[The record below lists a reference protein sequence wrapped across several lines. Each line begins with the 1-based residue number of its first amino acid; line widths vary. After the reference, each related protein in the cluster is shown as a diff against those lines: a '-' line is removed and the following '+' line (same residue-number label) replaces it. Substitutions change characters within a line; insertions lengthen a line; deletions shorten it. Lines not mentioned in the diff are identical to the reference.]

1 MVGFSPDGGPTM
13 SSLFQGFVLMVV
25 FAAPAVGTLFASQ
38 QALAMGG
45 AMFVAGAVLL
55 PGGNVL
61 GLLMLIPGFLLVWAG
76 ITSLPGVETSVWIR
90 LTGTAVALVMAVYLA
105 LDGGVVAGSIA
116 LTLALVVVVV
126 NSRGR
131 TSSDF
136 DGHS

>member
-1 MVGFSPDGGPTM
+1 M
-13 SSLFQGFVLMVV
+13 SSLSQGLVLMVV

-76 ITSLPGVETSVWIR
+76 MTSLSGVESPMWIR
-90 LTGTAVALVMAVYLA
+90 LTGIAVALVMAGYLA
-105 LDGGVVAGSIA
+105 LDGGVVTGSIA
-116 LTLALVVVVV
+116 VALSLVIVVV
-126 NSRGR
+126 NSRG
-131 TSSDF
+131 
-136 DGHS
+136 